1 MFILKSIRAHF
12 LFCLD
17 VGLRWLFLFPSFP
30 PPEFSLVRPAFP
42 AFPSASNYFIWT
54 SGCLKCRLLV
64 AWFVGGALKQSKRAF
79 SATHAKT
86 EARIFPSAGML
97 QIAVLS
103 AEL

>member
-1 MFILKSIRAHF
+1 
-12 LFCLD
+12 
-17 VGLRWLFLFPSFP
+17 
-30 PPEFSLVRPAFP
+30 
-42 AFPSASNYFIWT
+42 
-54 SGCLKCRLLV
+54 LV
-64 AWFVGGALKQSKRAF
+64 AWFVGGALKQSKQAF